1 MLELM
6 LGLFLAS
13 VVSGFIPFVNAE
25 ILVVGAAMALPNAG
39 VPLIALVST
48 FGQMTSKTALFGLAR
63 WAPAKLSGKESNA
76 LGRATESLKQ
86 YRGSTWGL
94 ILISAITGLPPF
106 YGTSLA
112 AGAVKVPVQIFITA
126 GSLGRLLR
134 FGVIAW
140 FGHTAVDL
148 L

>member
-13 VVSGFIPFVNAE
+13 VASGFVPFVNAE
-25 ILVVGAAMALPNAG
+25 IIVAGASLALPEAG
-39 VPLIALVST
+39 VPLIAFIST
-48 FGQMTSKTALFGLAR
+48 LGQMVSKTALFGLAR
-63 WAPAKLSGKESNA
+63 WAPAQLSGKASNA

-86 YRGSTWGL
+86 HRGSTWGL
-94 ILISAITGLPPF
+94 IFISAITGLPPF

>member
-6 LGLFLAS
+6 IGLFLAS

-25 ILVVGAAMALPNAG
+25 ILVVGAAMALPSAG

-48 FGQMTSKTALFGLAR
+48 LGQMTSKTALFGLAR

-94 ILISAITGLPPF
+94 ILISAVTGLPSF

-112 AGAVKVPVQIFITA
+112 AGAVKVPVQIFVTA
-126 GSLGRLLR
+126 GSLGRFFR
-134 FGVIAW
+134 FGAIAW
-140 FGHTAVDL
+140 FGDTVIAFL
-148 L
+148 